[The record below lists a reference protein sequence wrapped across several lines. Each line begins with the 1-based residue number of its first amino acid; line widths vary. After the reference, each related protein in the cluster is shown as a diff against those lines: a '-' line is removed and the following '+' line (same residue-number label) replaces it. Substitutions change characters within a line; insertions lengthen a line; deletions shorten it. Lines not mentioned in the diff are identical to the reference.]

1 MMSGSKRRE
10 VTTWLKK
17 LYNKEPQSVPF
28 TKCYSGHQIEE
39 DEMGREHC
47 MQENY
52 KQTSELEGNKL
63 FKRPSVGERK
73 IFKIYSKEG
82 VNWIQL
88 LMIGFHG
95 GSLWR
100 R

>member
-1 MMSGSKRRE
+1 
-10 VTTWLKK
+10 
-17 LYNKEPQSVPF
+17 
-28 TKCYSGHQIEE
+28 
-39 DEMGREHC
+39 
-47 MQENY
+47 
-52 KQTSELEGNKL
+52 
-63 FKRPSVGERK
+63 VGERK